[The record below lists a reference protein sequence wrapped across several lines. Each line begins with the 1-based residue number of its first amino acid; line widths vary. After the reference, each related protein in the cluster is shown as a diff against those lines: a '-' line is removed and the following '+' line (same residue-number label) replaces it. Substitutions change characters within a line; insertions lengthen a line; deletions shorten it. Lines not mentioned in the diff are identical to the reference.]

1 MKKRD
6 IIIVTLSV
14 AVAIVC
20 IALTFWGNLKN
31 NGVLTIDAYIGVI
44 ASLIGVCATIVV
56 GFQIA
61 SFLELR
67 EVKKQVELVEKQ
79 RQELEQ
85 YKQNVARD
93 IHVAR
98 TGVANAF
105 GILSVVEKDSLL
117 GLVSRFSSIVCED
130 LQNINGEILLSRY
143 QLLYEETV
151 IWLKTDDYIDL
162 LVPMLDGLKYIE
174 IPTTI
179 DHYDIIM
186 KIHFDVIDIM
196 NQAIIRK
203 NNKVR

>member
-1 MKKRD
+1 M
-6 IIIVTLSV
+6 
-14 AVAIVC
+14 
-20 IALTFWGNLKN
+20 
-31 NGVLTIDAYIGVI
+31 
-44 ASLIGVCATIVV
+44 
-56 GFQIA
+56 
-61 SFLELR
+61 
-67 EVKKQVELVEKQ
+67 
-79 RQELEQ
+79 
-85 YKQNVARD
+85 
-93 IHVAR
+93 
-98 TGVANAF
+98 
-105 GILSVVEKDSLL
+105 
-117 GLVSRFSSIVCED
+117 SRISSIVCED

>member
-79 RQELEQ
+79 RQELEELRNKTLDQ
-85 YKQNVARD
+85 ERQLRDVNLKAAELIERQSQLAQN
-93 IHVAR
+93 
-98 TGVANAF
+98 
-105 GILSVVEKDSLL
+105 LL
-117 GLVSRFSSIVCED
+117 EQQQQQQIAMQAQPVTQVQPVPQPQAVPQGSI
-130 LQNINGEILLSRY
+130 S
-143 QLLYEETV
+143 
-151 IWLKTDDYIDL
+151 
-162 LVPMLDGLKYIE
+162 
-174 IPTTI
+174 
-179 DHYDIIM
+179 DIIG
-186 KIHFDVIDIM
+186 DIASDAENVDDDEM
-196 NQAIIRK
+196 AENLKSWIEK
-203 NNKVR
+203 S